1 MQSTK
6 VYLELIHER
15 GKQGLPLERVYRQLF
30 NRELYLTAYG
40 KIYRN
45 AGAMTHGVTDETPDG
60 MSLEK
65 IDAIIEALRYERY
78 QWLPAKRVYILKK
91 NGKKRPLGMPVWSD
105 KLVQEVLRMILN
117 AYYDPQFSSHSHG
130 FRPERGGHTAFREI
144 DQDWSATTWFIE
156 GDISACF
163 DKLDHKIM
171 LEILQ
176 ENIYDGRFINLI
188 SELLTAGYME
198 DWTYNETLSGS
209 PQGGIL
215 SPLLA
220 NVYLNKLDTF
230 VETVLIPQYT
240 RGSKRE
246 RNVEYGKLMARST
259 NLRKQG
265 ETEQAEEVRKR
276 AQQMPSIN
284 VDDPNFRR
292 LRFIRYADD
301 FLLGFIGPK
310 EEAEEIK
317 QQLEQFLREQLKL
330 ELSQAKTLITHAR
343 SETARFLG
351 YEVAVAQEDSKR
363 TLRQTRGTEQPA
375 KCRSVNGRPILRI
388 PQDVLEV
395 KCNRYR
401 RTGKVKNRPELES
414 SSDYDI
420 VMTYQLEYRGIAN
433 YYQMALNIRSLNHLK
448 WVMETSLTKTLASK
462 HKMSVKQ
469 VYRKY
474 GTDHQVD
481 EKLYKGLAVIVPREG
496 KEPLVAKWGG
506 IPLKRNMR
514 ATLEDQPPQVWGKR
528 SELEKRVLAEICEL
542 CGATERIEVHHLRA
556 LKDLQ
561 KYPGRVK
568 PEWVRRMAVRKRKT
582 LALCRI
588 CHEDV
593 TFGRPLRKQP
603 MSIMEIKA
611 LQKGAMERY

>member
-1 MQSTK
+1 M
-6 VYLELIHER
+6 
-15 GKQGLPLERVYRQLF
+15 
-30 NRELYLTAYG
+30 
-40 KIYRN
+40 
-45 AGAMTHGVTDETPDG
+45 
-60 MSLEK
+60 
-65 IDAIIEALRYERY
+65 
-78 QWLPAKRVYILKK
+78 
-91 NGKKRPLGMPVWSD
+91 
-105 KLVQEVLRMILN
+105 
-117 AYYDPQFSSHSHG
+117 
-130 FRPERGGHTAFREI
+130 
-144 DQDWSATTWFIE
+144 
-156 GDISACF
+156 
-163 DKLDHKIM
+163 
-171 LEILQ
+171 
-176 ENIYDGRFINLI
+176 
-188 SELLTAGYME
+188 
-198 DWTYNETLSGS
+198 
-209 PQGGIL
+209 
-215 SPLLA
+215 
-220 NVYLNKLDTF
+220 
-230 VETVLIPQYT
+230 
-240 RGSKRE
+240 
-246 RNVEYGKLMARST
+246 
-259 NLRKQG
+259 
-265 ETEQAEEVRKR
+265 
-276 AQQMPSIN
+276 
-284 VDDPNFRR
+284 
-292 LRFIRYADD
+292 
-301 FLLGFIGPK
+301 
-310 EEAEEIK
+310 
-317 QQLEQFLREQLKL
+317 
-330 ELSQAKTLITHAR
+330 
-343 SETARFLG
+343 
-351 YEVAVAQEDSKR
+351 
-363 TLRQTRGTEQPA
+363 
-375 KCRSVNGRPILRI
+375 LRI

-481 EKLYKGLAVIVPREG
+481 EKLSKGLAVIVPREG

-506 IPLKRNMR
+506 IPLKRNRR